1 MSIKNIVIAQYQ
13 KRVNNAANSAG
24 NLAMPKEG
32 WIRTV
37 RKALGMSGAQLAR
50 RLGVT
55 RAAISNTEKAE
66 LVGGVTLKNMQQMAE
81 GLGCRFVYAIVPEKQ
96 LEDILDAQARKKAL
110 DIVNRTNKHMAL
122 ESQSLSSEQI
132 EYEIKRLQ
140 QDYLKE
146 HFTDLWND

>member
-1 MSIKNIVIAQYQ
+1 MSIKNIVVAQYQ
-13 KRVNNAANSAG
+13 KRVNSAASAAG

>member
-1 MSIKNIVIAQYQ
+1 L
-13 KRVNNAANSAG
+13 SAG
-24 NLAMPKEG
+24 ILGISHEG

-37 RKALGMSGAQLAR
+37 SKAVGMSGEQLER
-50 RLGVT
+50 RVGGK

-146 HFTDLWND
+146 HFTDLRND

>member
-13 KRVNNAANSAG
+13 KRVNNAASVAG

>member
-13 KRVNNAANSAG
+13 KRVNNAASSAG
-24 NLAMPKEG
+24 NLAIPKEG

>member
-1 MSIKNIVIAQYQ
+1 MSIKNIVITQYQ
-13 KRVNNAANSAG
+13 RRVNNAASAAG
-24 NLAMPKEG
+24 NLAVPKEG

-50 RLGVT
+50 

>member
-13 KRVNNAANSAG
+13 KRVNNAASAAG

-66 LVGGVTLKNMQQMAE
+66 LVGGVTLKSMQQMAE